1 MGELRVALGLACSVQ
16 ALHVVLGKM
25 VLMSKKGRFATVN
38 GPYTDELGA
47 TINEQTKTI
56 TTTASGSARFYRLVG
71 GSPLKFKTVVVQG
84 TQVTMTYE

>member
-1 MGELRVALGLACSVQ
+1 M
-16 ALHVVLGKM
+16 
-25 VLMSKKGRFATVN
+25 N
-38 GPYTDELGA
+38 GPYADELCA

-71 GSPLKFKTVVVQG
+71 GSALKFKTVAVQG